1 MDIEIR
7 QLRCFVAVVEEGTFT
22 DAGIGLGM
30 SQAAVSRN
38 LAALEAR
45 LGVRLIHRTTR
56 SASLTEAGER
66 ALAHARRVLAAV
78 AGLERAVQGGGPLR
92 LGYAWSALGRHTP
105 ELQRRWAAEC
115 PDTELELVM
124 ENSPTA
130 GLFEGACDVAIFR
143 RVPAAGAAARQLE
156 LRRIGSEKRFCAMA
170 ADDPLAGRRSVGLA
184 QIADKPLAVDV
195 RTGSTTLELWP
206 AESRPEKTFEIHSV
220 DDWLTLISSGKAR
233 GVTAEATAHQYR
245 RRGLVYRPVR
255 DAPPVPVHAAW
266 VKGELTAVGRR
277 LIALLEELYSS
288 GGNGERQHGMPARTT
303 AAPEHGK

>member
-1 MDIEIR
+1 MDIEFR
-7 QLRCFVAVVEEGTFT
+7 QLRCFVAVVDEGTFT
-22 DAGIGLGM
+22 DAGISLGI
-30 SQAAVSRN
+30 SQTAVSRN
-38 LAALEAR
+38 LAVLEEH

-56 SASLTEAGER
+56 SVSLTEAGER
-66 ALAHARRVLAAV
+66 AVAHARRVLAAV
-78 AGLERAVQGGGPLR
+78 VGLERAVEGGGRLR
-92 LGYAWSALGRHTP
+92 LGYTWSALGRHTS

-124 ENSPTA
+124 DNSPTA
-130 GLFEGACDVAIFR
+130 GLLEGACDVAILR
-143 RVPAAGAAARQLE
+143 RVPAAGLAVRQLE
-156 LRRIGSEKRFCAMA
+156 LRRIGAEKRYCAMA

-206 AESRPEKTFEIHSV
+206 AESRPAKTFEIHSV
-220 DDWLTLISSGKAR
+220 DDWLTLISSGRAR

-266 VKGELTAVGRR
+266 VKGGLPAVGRK
-277 LIALLEELYSS
+277 LIGLLEELYSS
-288 GGNGERQHGMPARTT
+288 GENGERQHGD
-303 AAPEHGK
+303 G